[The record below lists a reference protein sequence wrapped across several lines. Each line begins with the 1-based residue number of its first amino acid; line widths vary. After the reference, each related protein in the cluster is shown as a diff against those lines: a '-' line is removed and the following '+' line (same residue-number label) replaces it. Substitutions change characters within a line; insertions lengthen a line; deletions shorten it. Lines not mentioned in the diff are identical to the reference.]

1 MENNR
6 STFQRAFTHLYF
18 LMLSADKI
26 ADLKELKI
34 GNKIMSLENLDKAV
48 VMKDMD
54 LLSSLPREKVFDEG
68 VNILKTLSKEEQL
81 KTLGYLKLIAKVD
94 GSYDEKESDLLNEI
108 SLNNLQISLQEIAE
122 IEVVLKKAIS
132 EINDQ

>member
-1 MENNR
+1 MENSE
-6 STFQRAFTHLYF
+6 STFQHAFTHLYF

-26 ADLKELKI
+26 ADLKELKL
-34 GNKIMSLENLDKAV
+34 GSKIMSLENLDKEA
-48 VMKDMD
+48 VMKELD

-68 VNILKTLSKEEQL
+68 VKILKDLSKEEQV
-81 KTLGYLKLIAKVD
+81 KTLGYAKLIAKVD

-122 IEVVLKKAIS
+122 AEVVLKKAIS
-132 EINDQ
+132 KTND